1 MKVNTLYSDRLVEIT
16 DDSIL
21 LHGYYFPFGGRHIP
35 FAEISLINIEAA
47 SLWNGKYRLY
57 GSGNLRTW
65 FPLDWR
71 RPLRDKLF
79 FLEQKGKWWRVGF
92 SVEDS
97 TRVEQIMAEKG
108 LLNPRRRAGQSSA
121 PPSLPPPGRT

>member
-1 MKVNTLYSDRLVEIT
+1 MNVKTLYSDRLVEIT

-21 LHGYYFPFGGRHIP
+21 LRGYYFPFGGRRIS
-35 FAEISLINIEAA
+35 FADISLINVEAA

-57 GSGNLRTW
+57 GSGDLGTW
-65 FPLDWR
+65 FPLDWQ
-71 RPLRDKLF
+71 RPSRHKLF
-79 FLEQKGKWWRVGF
+79 FLEQKGKWPRVGF

-108 LLNPRRRAGQSSA
+108 LLNPRRRAA
-121 PPSLPPPGRT
+121 

>member
-1 MKVNTLYSDRLVEIT
+1 MNINTLYSDRLVEIT

-21 LHGYYFPFGGRHIP
+21 LRGYYFPFGGRRIP
-35 FAEISLINIEAA
+35 FTEISLINIETA
-47 SLWNGKYRLY
+47 SLWNGKYRIY

-65 FPLDWR
+65 FAPDWR
-71 RPLRDKLF
+71 RPSRNKLF
-79 FLEQKGKWWRVGF
+79 FLEQKDKWWRVGF

-108 LLNPRRRAGQSSA
+108 LLNPRRMAA
-121 PPSLPPPGRT
+121 